1 MASFRDR
8 FWSRPVARVVTAP
21 SSIVLAGAAA
31 AVGVVVTAPLALPV
45 SIAAGVV
52 TGAAAYGARVLAAVP
67 RDGAG
72 RERIDPFQVQEPWR
86 RFVIEA
92 QASRRRFDE
101 AVRGMEKGPLRS
113 RLEEIGGRL
122 DDGLQETWR
131 VARRGHNLRAARSHI
146 DVGTVERELAEARSR
161 AEGSSDPRA
170 AATVASLQAQL
181 DSARRMD
188 AVVED
193 TVTNLRLL
201 DARLDEAVT
210 RAIELS
216 TGTGSAAGASA
227 VGGDV
232 DGIVSEMESLRAALE
247 EAGAAGGAPATS

>member
-1 MASFRDR
+1 MAD
-8 FWSRPVARVVTAP
+8 AVTAP

-31 AVGVVVTAPLALPV
+31 AVGIVATAPLALPA

-52 TGAAAYGARVLAAVP
+52 VGGVAYGARVLAAVP
-67 RDGAG
+67 RDRAG
-72 RERIDPFQVQEPWR
+72 RVRIDPFAVQEPWR
-86 RFVIEA
+86 RFVMDA
-92 QASRRRFDE
+92 QASRRRFDD
-101 AVRGMEKGPLRS
+101 AVRGMEDGPLRA
-113 RLEEIGGRL
+113 RLEEIGARL
-122 DDGLQETWR
+122 DDGVQETWR
-131 VARRGHNLRAARSHI
+131 VARRGHGLQAGRAHV
-146 DVGTVERELAEARSR
+146 DVGAIERELAEARAR

-193 TVTNLRLL
+193 TATNLRLL

-210 RAIELS
+210 RAIELAS
-216 TGTGSAAGASA
+216 GTGSTVGASA

-247 EAGAAGGAPATS
+247 EAGASGGSPAPGATR